1 MKCLTD
7 KQIQQLIDS
16 ELSTSQ
22 LEKYK
27 SHIHACPYCNEKYKE
42 QKELA
47 LSLKSLINETAKS
60 PEQTPEFR
68 VPTKR
73 SNQQLKVWRIPLWAK
88 VAAVL
93 IPACFVWKMTDK
105 PNEKEFKPTAESI
118 QMYEMCNSVDA
129 NTAFQENMIITTVTD
144 ENGKVV
150 ECTTN

>member
-1 MKCLTD
+1 MRCLTD
-7 KQIQQLIDS
+7 KQIQQLIDG
-16 ELSTSQ
+16 ELFASQ

-27 SHIHACPYCNEKYKE
+27 SHINACPLCDEKYNE

-60 PEQTPEFR
+60 PEQIPEFR

-93 IPACFVWKMTDK
+93 IPAFFVWKMTNTPQPD
-105 PNEKEFKPTAESI
+105 FKPTPEAVM
-118 QMYEMCNSVDA
+118 MYEMCNNVDA
-129 NTAFQENMIITTVTD
+129 NTAFQENMITTTITN
-144 ENGKVV
+144 EHGKVV
-150 ECTTN
+150 SCETN